1 MDRVVLYGLGGI
13 FRGYEEIF
21 RGLQKDKKIHVIG
34 AIDRRLQEGTS
45 FHNYN
50 ILSVSEVVDMDI
62 DYVIITAQDP
72 VAKEIYADLCAAGV
86 NKDKIVSVYCYTPIK
101 EMLDRIINLQLPIQL
116 EVIQNILL
124 ASDQE
129 VASFDW
135 MRKVVGR
142 YGIYPLLDED
152 VDGIDDAI
160 VTCMGMQQRP
170 DEFTKYCM
178 YLSNWNIDTA
188 IEVGVFRGKSSYF
201 MCALLARKNPK
212 LVYNLVDIADNL
224 DNFEEFHEILP
235 QLRKRIPSTSENYIG
250 NSYDFVFIDADHSY
264 DASMRD
270 YMNLGQYAKKLTV
283 FHDIYAHEYDYLNGG
298 TVRMWKEVV
307 DMTPKHRHHIF
318 SEYPNQL
325 MGIGVLENLG

>member
-21 RGLQKDKKIHVIG
+21 RGLPKDKKIHVIG
-34 AIDRRLQEGTS
+34 AIDRRLQEGMA

-62 DYVIITAQDP
+62 NYVIITAQDP

-116 EVIQNILL
+116 EVIQNIRL

-135 MRKVVGR
+135 MHKVVGR

-170 DEFTKYCM
+170 DVMSCRSSLGEANSLGYM
-178 YLSNWNIDTA
+178 AS
-188 IEVGVFRGKSSYF
+188 VFRLRNQRSIMMLS
-201 MCALLARKNPK
+201 AQRLL
-212 LVYNLVDIADNL
+212 
-224 DNFEEFHEILP
+224 
-235 QLRKRIPSTSENYIG
+235 PS
-250 NSYDFVFIDADHSY
+250 
-264 DASMRD
+264 M
-270 YMNLGQYAKKLTV
+270 L
-283 FHDIYAHEYDYLNGG
+283 
-298 TVRMWKEVV
+298 
-307 DMTPKHRHHIF
+307 
-318 SEYPNQL
+318 
-325 MGIGVLENLG
+325 